1 MAKNETRRLGPKFL
15 SDDLELLGALRSING
30 YHPANPA
37 FTVEEINAINDRRA
51 AAHDVEVQTTA
62 AADAARDDH
71 VAVQWELHNALLGAK
86 DQVTAQ
92 FGKDSNEVQAMK
104 LKKKSEYKNPTRK
117 NNKGDKG
124 SGEPKS

>member
-1 MAKNETRRLGPKFL
+1 MGKNETRRLSPAAIAQDQEIL
-15 SDDLELLGALRSING
+15 AALKDINN
-30 YHPANPA
+30 YAPANPA
-37 FTVEEINAINDRRA
+37 YTVNAIAAIDARRA
-51 AAHDVEVQTTA
+51 TAADTEVQTSA
-62 AADAARDDH
+62 AAESARDNH

-117 NNKGDKG
+117 GPGK
-124 SGEPKS
+124 PPTT

>member
-1 MAKNETRRLGPKFL
+1 M
-15 SDDLELLGALRSING
+15 
-30 YHPANPA
+30 
-37 FTVEEINAINDRRA
+37 
-51 AAHDVEVQTTA
+51 QTTA
-62 AADAARDDH
+62 AADSARDDH

-124 SGEPKS
+124 SEGEPKS

>member
-1 MAKNETRRLGPKFL
+1 MGKNESRRLSPATL
-15 SDDLELLGALRSING
+15 AQDLEILAALNNIQG
-30 YHPANPA
+30 YAPANPA
-37 FTVEEINAINDRRA
+37 YTQAAINTINTRRLA
-51 AAHDVEVQTTA
+51 AYDTEVQTSA

-92 FGKDSNEVQAMK
+92 FGSDSNEVQAMK

-117 NNKGDKG
+117 GPGKPPTN
-124 SGEPKS
+124 